1 MTSVGADQAVTSDR
15 LLLVEGQD
23 EKNLSAAMLA
33 HWDIRGVQVVAVGGK
48 DGFAPGLEALMLTA
62 EAGGRPPSAIGVMRD
77 ADDSPDSALQSVTSA
92 LRVAGLATPD
102 SHGAFAPGPPSVGV
116 FILPDGESQGAIE
129 DLCWAS
135 VEDTSAARCSADYL
149 ECLRGAAALRS
160 KMPPRPWYMPIWR
173 HRKSRMR
180 EPAKERLK
188 AIGRSTIRHSLPS
201 RNSPATWHLASVR
214 GTPGNGIPNRL
225 IDETSPYLL
234 QHAHNPVDWYPW
246 GEEALQRA
254 KAEDKPILLSVGY
267 SACHW
272 CHVME
277 RESFEDARIA
287 ELMNA
292 QFVCIEVD
300 REERPDVDSI
310 DMGAVQAMS
319 GVDVSGMTAEGV
331 RT

>member
-48 DGFAPGLEALMLTA
+48 DGFAPGLEALMLAA
-62 EAGGRPPSAIGVMRD
+62 EAGGRPPFAIGVMRD

-160 KMPPRPWYMPIWR
+160 KNAAKTLVHAYLAAQEEPYARAGEGALKGYWPFDHPAFAPLKEFARHVASGERPR
-173 HRKSRMR
+173 
-180 EPAKERLK
+180 
-188 AIGRSTIRHSLPS
+188 
-201 RNSPATWHLASVR
+201 
-214 GTPGNGIPNRL
+214 
-225 IDETSPYLL
+225 
-234 QHAHNPVDWYPW
+234 
-246 GEEALQRA
+246 
-254 KAEDKPILLSVGY
+254 
-267 SACHW
+267 
-272 CHVME
+272 
-277 RESFEDARIA
+277 DAR
-287 ELMNA
+287 
-292 QFVCIEVD
+292 
-300 REERPDVDSI
+300 ERDS
-310 DMGAVQAMS
+310 
-319 GVDVSGMTAEGV
+319 E
-331 RT
+331 